1 MLRIMD
7 DKKTHEL
14 DNIVNFIDSEKELH
28 EYLSQTISNNS
39 NIDFVQYLDKLR
51 KDKNISKAELINNAD
66 ISRTYGYQILNG
78 SKYASRDKILKLC
91 LSGKFNIE
99 ETNRLLT
106 LGGYSRLYS
115 KDPRDTVIIF
125 AINKG
130 LSVIDTDLFL
140 DKFNQLPLD
149 ECELL
154 KNSYLE

>member
-1 MLRIMD
+1 MD

-14 DNIVNFIDSEKELH
+14 DNIVNFINNEKELN
-28 EYLSQTISNNS
+28 EYLSKTISNRINL
-39 NIDFVQYLDKLR
+39 DFVEYLDKLR
-51 KDKNISKAELINNAD
+51 DEKKISKAELINNAN
-66 ISRTYGYQILNG
+66 INRTYGYQILNG
-78 SKYASRDKILKLC
+78 TKSASRDKILKIC
-91 LSGKFNIE
+91 LSGRFTIE

-140 DKFNQLPLD
+140 DKFNQTPLD
-149 ECELL
+149 ECD
-154 KNSYLE
+154 

>member
-1 MLRIMD
+1 MD

-14 DNIVNFIDSEKELH
+14 DNIVNFINNEKELH
-28 EYLSQTISNNS
+28 EYLSKTISNNV
-39 NIDFVQYLDKLR
+39 NLDFIEYLDKLR
-51 KDKNISKAELINNAD
+51 EEKKISKADLINNAD
-66 ISRTYGYQILNG
+66 INRTYGYQILNG
-78 SKYASRDKILKLC
+78 SKSPSRDKILKIC
-91 LSGKFNIE
+91 LSGKFTIE

-140 DKFNQLPLD
+140 DKFNQSPLD
-149 ECELL
+149 ECD
-154 KNSYLE
+154 

>member
-1 MLRIMD
+1 MD

-14 DNIVNFIDSEKELH
+14 DNIVNFINNEKELN
-28 EYLSQTISNNS
+28 EYLSKTISNRINL
-39 NIDFVQYLDKLR
+39 DFVEYLDKLR
-51 KDKNISKAELINNAD
+51 DEKKISKAELINNAN
-66 ISRTYGYQILNG
+66 INRTYGYQILNG
-78 SKYASRDKILKLC
+78 TKSASRDKILKIC
-91 LSGKFNIE
+91 LSGKFTIE

-140 DKFNQLPLD
+140 DKFNQTPLD
-149 ECELL
+149 ECD
-154 KNSYLE
+154 

>member
-1 MLRIMD
+1 MD

-14 DNIVNFIDSEKELH
+14 DNIVNFINNEKELK
-28 EYLSQTISNNS
+28 EYLSKTISNRINL
-39 NIDFVQYLDKLR
+39 DFVEYLDKLR
-51 KDKNISKAELINNAD
+51 DEKKISKAELINNAN
-66 ISRTYGYQILNG
+66 INRTYGYQILNG
-78 SKYASRDKILKLC
+78 TKSASRDKILKIC
-91 LSGKFNIE
+91 LSGRFTIE

-140 DKFNQLPLD
+140 DKFNQTPLD
-149 ECELL
+149 DVI
-154 KNSYLE
+154 N